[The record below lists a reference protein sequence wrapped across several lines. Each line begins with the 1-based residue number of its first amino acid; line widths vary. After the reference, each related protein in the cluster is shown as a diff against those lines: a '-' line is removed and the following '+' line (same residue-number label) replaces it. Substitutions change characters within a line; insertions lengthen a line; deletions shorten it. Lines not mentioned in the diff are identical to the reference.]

1 MSTTSNET
9 IVRFDNATFDFG
21 PQKHILDEVDFSV
34 RRGMKMTF
42 MGQNGAGKSTIFKM
56 ITGELSPRY
65 GKIHVDK
72 TLTVAMARQVM
83 APEDK
88 ILTVRDFFAKH
99 LGERPYNIDA
109 LIGNVLAVV
118 HLAAPL
124 DRIVS
129 SFSGGQQARLL
140 LAGALIRNP
149 DLLLLDE
156 PTNNLDREGID
167 HLTDFLTEYPKSVLV
182 ISHDADFLNAFTDGV
197 FYLDVH
203 THKVEQYLG
212 NYHDVVEEIS
222 KRIERENMKNAR
234 LMKEAQANKEQAEVF
249 AHKGGKLRL
258 VAKKMREKAEEL
270 EDSVVDVRREDRT
283 IREFEIPMQEGVG
296 GEILRLESVR
306 IIRDHTPT
314 DVPTE
319 VSVRRGRHVLV
330 EGPNGIGKSTLLESI
345 VNGTAA
351 GMKLGEGVK
360 IGYYRQDF
368 SNMNFEHT
376 VRDSLIE
383 ACEDQM
389 PEQQLRSMASGFLIT
404 GEVMKTKIGHL
415 SEGQK
420 ALVSFAR
427 LVLQRPGLL
436 ILDEPTNH
444 VNFRHIPI
452 IAEALDKFEG
462 AMILVSHVQEFVWQ
476 IRIDD
481 YLDLGDIAD
490 KKL

>member
-1 MSTTSNET
+1 MATTSNET

-21 PQKHILDEVDFSV
+21 PTKHIIDEVDFSV

-42 MGQNGAGKSTIFKM
+42 MGQNGAGKSTIFKL

-65 GKIHVDK
+65 GRVIVDK
-72 TLTVAMARQVM
+72 TLTVAIAKQVM
-83 APEDK
+83 AAEDK
-88 ILTVRDFFAKH
+88 TLTVRDFFAKH

-109 LIGNVLAVV
+109 LIAQVLSVV

-124 DRIVS
+124 DRVVS

-140 LAGALIRNP
+140 LAGALIRDP

-156 PTNNLDREGID
+156 PTNNLDAEGIER
-167 HLTDFLTEYPKSVLV
+167 LTEFLTEYPKSVLV

-283 IREFEIPMQEGVG
+283 IREFEIPEQEGIG

-306 IIRDHTPT
+306 IIRDNEPT

-319 VSVRRGRHVLV
+319 VSVRRGRHMLL

-345 VNGTAA
+345 VNGTAK
-351 GMKLGEGVK
+351 GLKLGTGVK

-368 SNMNFEHT
+368 SNLDPDKT
-376 VRDSLIE
+376 ARDILID
-383 ACEDQM
+383 ACEDQL
-389 PEQQLRSMASGFLIT
+389 PEQQLRSMAAGFLIT
-404 GEVMKTKIGHL
+404 GEVMKTQVRHL

-420 ALVSFAR
+420 ALLSFAR
-427 LVLQRPGLL
+427 LVLQAPGLL

-452 IAEALDKFEG
+452 IAEALDKYEG

-481 YLDLGDIAD
+481 YLDLGDIAA
-490 KKL
+490 KA